1 MSDISAVSPR
11 SFAPTGARPGIGRL
25 VRGGF
30 DTDPIRNFRFI
41 VSFYPVARLRGKSE
55 STAWTPAGIVG
66 FNAVS
71 GMAVSTEPITLREGG
86 YNATVH
92 QIPSQAN
99 YSPVTMQRGVLLGT
113 NQHWQWMRAM
123 LDVIQGRATPARA
136 LFRCDVEV
144 AVLHFPVR
152 FSTESGGFQ
161 YVPDTPRRGGTS
173 YARAS
178 YDDAVAMRFRFYNA
192 WPSSVAYSDLNAS
205 DSALM
210 VEQMT
215 LYHEGMDMR
224 WGSRSSDT
232 QVDSAGTF
240 GNVPVPPPRW

>member
-1 MSDISAVSPR
+1 
-11 SFAPTGARPGIGRL
+11 
-25 VRGGF
+25 
-30 DTDPIRNFRFI
+30 
-41 VSFYPVARLRGKSE
+41 VSFFPVAYLRNKTE
-55 STAWTPAGIVG
+55 STAFTPLGIVG
-66 FNAVS
+66 FNSVS
-71 GMAVSTEPITLREGG
+71 GMAVSTEPATIREGG

-113 NQHWQWMRAM
+113 YQNWQWMRSM

-144 AVLHFPVR
+144 AVLHYPVR
-152 FSTESGGFQ
+152 YSTTERGFE
-161 YVPDTPRRGGTS
+161 YTMDVPRGRPGTS
-173 YARAS
+173 YARATF
-178 YDDAVAMRFRFYNA
+178 DDLVALRFRFYNA

-215 LYHEGMDMR
+215 IHHEGMDMR
-224 WGSRSSDT
+224 WGYRRSSS
-232 QVDSAGTF
+232 QISSANNF
-240 GNVPVPPPRW
+240 GNVNVPPPR